1 MSSSWTFSTL
11 EFLNCCLKFN
21 WELKHDQSWCNCLHE
36 EFVWRNKYRL
46 KLPIVSSGNLAGDRK
61 SASWNPLDFT
71 LLVLQGCA
79 ETLTAPD
86 VDWNLEITPVDFVS
100 EAIVKMTQVNIVCLL
115 PPPPPPPPPLP
126 NTNSHLGDHLSL
138 YSKIRF
144 CWSFAQQL
152 GSCSSKQEVCQRN
165 LSYKSVCFF

>member
-71 LLVLQGCA
+71 LLVLKGCA
-79 ETLTAPD
+79 KTLTAPD
-86 VDWNLEITPVDFVS
+86 VDWNLEMTPVDFVS

-115 PPPPPPPPPLP
+115 PPPPATPQHKQSFRGSFVFILQ
-126 NTNSHLGDHLSL
+126 NTILLVFCAATSL
-138 YSKIRF
+138 LF
-144 CWSFAQQL
+144 L
-152 GSCSSKQEVCQRN
+152 
-165 LSYKSVCFF
+165 